1 MHRDDAVETLH
12 RIELG
17 QHEAINKTTVS
28 LSVPSTPMGG
38 TINMTLGWFRNEQVL
53 ACCSCPAARNGKQVR
68 GQDVRIAFIHLQ
80 FKGELQE
87 EKDVLFC

>member
-1 MHRDDAVETLH
+1 MKL
-12 RIELG
+12 L
-17 QHEAINKTTVS
+17 INQWC

-38 TINMTLGWFRNEQVL
+38 TIKMTLGLFSNEQVL
-53 ACCSCPAARNGKQVR
+53 ACCSCPEVR
-68 GQDVRIAFIHLQ
+68 DGNQAGGWDVLIAFMHLQ